1 MRALIIGGG
10 IGGLCSALCLLAKG
24 WQVEVLEQAPALSE
38 VGAGIQL
45 SPNAMQVL
53 QIVGLGDAIKAA
65 AFRPVASQMRD
76 GMSGKVIMS
85 SPMGSQMERRYG
97 APYLHIHRAELIRI
111 LLDALSAQSPYA
123 ITLNTPVIGY
133 EQNQQSIKVK
143 LADGGTIAGD
153 ILIGADG
160 IKSVI
165 ANQICGP
172 VKPQYTGNIAWRMTV
187 PLARLGRD
195 VPPPAA
201 SVWMGQGKHAVTY
214 ILGDELANFV
224 GVVECDRLRKTE
236 NEDWHQQGSK
246 EEALADFA
254 GWHPIVTSLID
265 KSDTHFKWALYD
277 RKPLPYWHDGRAI
290 IIGDAAHAML
300 PFMAQ
305 GAAMA
310 IEDSY
315 VLAELLS
322 TQDIGG
328 LGLLYGHRIDR
339 TSKIRDVANANMQL
353 FHNKNE
359 TNRIRKQTSLKIA
372 DRLSGNNAATI
383 ALDWIY
389 GHDVTAH
396 QYS

>member
-1 MRALIIGGG
+1 MKALIIGGG

-24 WQVEVLEQAPALSE
+24 WQVEVLEQAPAISE

-53 QIVGLGDAIKAA
+53 QALGLGDAIKAA

-111 LLDALSAQSPYA
+111 LLDAINAQSPDA
-123 ITLNTPVIGY
+123 ITLNAPVIGY
-133 EQNQQSIKVK
+133 QQNQQSITAK
-143 LADGGTIAGD
+143 LVDGSTIAGD

-165 ANQICGP
+165 AHQICGP
-172 VKPQYTGNIAWRMTV
+172 VKPRYTGNIAWRMTV
-187 PLARLGRD
+187 PLARLGRNI
-195 VPPPAA
+195 PPPAA

-214 ILGDELANFV
+214 LLGNALANFV
-224 GVVECDRLRKTE
+224 GVVETDSPQE
-236 NEDWHQQGSK
+236 SDGEDWHQQGSK

-254 GWHPIVTSLID
+254 GWHPIITSLID

-277 RKPLPYWHDGRAI
+277 REPLAHWHDGRAI
-290 IIGDAAHAML
+290 LLGDAAHAML

-315 VLAELLS
+315 ILAQLLS
-322 TQDIGG
+322 THQIQG
-328 LGLLYGHRIDR
+328 LEQLYNHRIAR
-339 TSKIRDVANANMQL
+339 TSKMQKAANANMQT
-353 FHNKNE
+353 FHNKDE
-359 TNRIRKQTSLKIA
+359 ASRIRKQTSLRLA
-372 DRLSGNNAATI
+372 DKVSGNKVTAM

-389 GHDVTAH
+389 SHDVTARE
-396 QYS
+396 Y